1 MWLWKEDYLTKLS
14 HHIQL
19 SPKHADGS
27 TVWSTNISSKS
38 VASLNLTKTC
48 NLMLLDDNNATIIWQ
63 SFDHPT
69 DTLVLGQKLV
79 AGQQLISQVDCIR
92 SLSTAKVCFLISIL
106 ILPNAIIL
114 LILFGKVKIMS
125 ISVMGYLRIEE

>member
-1 MWLWKEDYLTKLS
+1 MPWAYPLSTYGLESVRPNITKVRHANFYPFRNISKSEAPRLVWIANLENPVSVNVSLKLTSGGGLVLKD
-14 HHIQL
+14 
-19 SPKHADGS
+19 ADGS

-69 DTLVLGQKLV
+69 DTLVLGQ
-79 AGQQLISQVDCIR
+79 
-92 SLSTAKVCFLISIL
+92 
-106 ILPNAIIL
+106 
-114 LILFGKVKIMS
+114 
-125 ISVMGYLRIEE
+125 